1 MGMARW
7 SSTVLV
13 FLMIFV
19 MLCPLIKASAES
31 HSPSFV
37 KEEDTF
43 KPTMPTRPLP
53 QDANNN
59 GIADTLDQEIADKIA
74 SGEGDEYVSVTVML
88 EYEPS
93 NLELGAF
100 ALAGGNVT
108 AGPWKYAI
116 YGFGGSIQYDKINS
130 FAQNC
135 IDLILI
141 EKEAE
146 IIIEPPTY
154 PINVAIPEYS
164 AQILLFVMMGIIFLI
179 FSAKKIAENKK
190 RSYRARSKGS
200 VTRLS
205 NLT

>member
-7 SSTVLV
+7 FSNVLV
-13 FLMIFV
+13 FLIICAI
-19 MLCPLIKASAES
+19 LCPLIKASAES

-37 KEEDTF
+37 KEDDTF

-59 GIADTLDQEIADKIA
+59 GIADTLDQEIADKTA

-100 ALAGGNVT
+100 ASAGGNVT

-135 IDLILI
+135 PDLIFI

-146 IIIEPPTY
+146 ISIEPPT
-154 PINVAIPEYS
+154 PINIPIPEYS
-164 AQILLFVMMGIIFLI
+164 AQILLFVMMGIIFFI

-190 RSYRARSKGS
+190 RELPPQSS
-200 VTRLS
+200 
-205 NLT
+205 

>member
-1 MGMARW
+1 MGMVRW
-7 SSTVLV
+7 FFTVLV
-13 FLMIFV
+13 FLMMCVI
-19 MLCPLIKASAES
+19 LCPLIKASAES
-31 HSPSFV
+31 PSPSFV
-37 KEEDTF
+37 KEDTF

-74 SGEGDEYVSVTVML
+74 SGESDEYVSVTVML

-135 IDLILI
+135 PDLVFI
-141 EKEAE
+141 EKEAVFS
-146 IIIEPPTY
+146 IEPQ
-154 PINVAIPEYS
+154 YS
-164 AQILLFVMMGIIFLI
+164 AQIGVTLIPVDGYSVSIDQNTPAKPLAFSLGLVVVLTLFLVAF
-179 FSAKKIAENKK
+179 K
-190 RSYRARSKGS
+190 RKMSG
-200 VTRLS
+200 V
-205 NLT
+205 